1 MQRYFAKNKN
11 NDILI
16 LNEEDFHHIKTV
28 MRMNLGDSV
37 EVVFD
42 EKLFLGEIIDISK
55 NVLVK
60 IIKEIENEEVL
71 PNVFI
76 AQALVKEQKMDFILQ
91 KATELGVSG
100 VIPVSTTRSIVK
112 INEKMDKK
120 NIRWQKIVK
129 EASEQSKRVNI
140 PLVDRVL
147 TIDEIAKLDYDVKIL
162 CTVNELSRSIKKV
175 LQKVSIHDRIIIVVG
190 PEGGFTTLEEET
202 LVNAGYVPIT
212 LGNTVLRTET
222 VALYVLSCVRY
233 QFMR

>member
-190 PEGGFTTLEEET
+190 PEGGFTALEEET